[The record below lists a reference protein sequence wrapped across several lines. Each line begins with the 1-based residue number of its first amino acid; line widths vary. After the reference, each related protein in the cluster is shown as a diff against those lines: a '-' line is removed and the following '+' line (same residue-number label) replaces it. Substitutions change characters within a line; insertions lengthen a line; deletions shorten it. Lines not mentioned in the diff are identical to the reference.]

1 MDRQQRRDLASIDDN
16 GAIHGAQVDASVDHR
31 ERIDHHPVNALES
44 AGESAGERA
53 IEIAQTR

>member
-16 GAIHGAQVDASVDHR
+16 WSIHGAQVDAAIDHR
-31 ERIDHHPVNALES
+31 KRVDHHPVNALES
-44 AGESAGERA
+44 TGERAIERA